1 MASAAER
8 TWYSWNPMP
17 RRNAEATVSFLLI
30 SAAVGACWGKAA
42 GSAANAPREQK
53 RLRTKTDS
61 GDFSGS
67 AVKFMKGTSAWS
79 LPPFNLLRSGQR
91 QLIEKAGIK
100 KSLRKSKVSLD
111 KIVAC
116 GTLSLVEKC
125 APIQSG
131 RFAFWALPH
140 VLANNSFLMVSRRLK
155 PVLRD
160 VSRRFAN
167 ERTRLRKS
175 RAQPPRHPGQAE
187 LAVPQKEPKCRAIR
201 M

>member
-1 MASAAER
+1 MSFTSGGLGRMAVSSALWSAL
-8 TWYSWNPMP
+8 T
-17 RRNAEATVSFLLI
+17 AT
-30 SAAVGACWGKAA
+30 A
-42 GSAANAPREQK
+42 QK
-53 RLRTKTDS
+53 RRPTASTAIRVPRQRAAKFIENTS
-61 GDFSGS
+61 G
-67 AVKFMKGTSAWS
+67 WS

-111 KIVAC
+111 KIVGC
-116 GTLSLVEKC
+116 GTLCLVEKY

-167 ERTRLRKS
+167 GRTRLRKS
-175 RAQPPRHPGQAE
+175 RAQPPRHPGQAG